1 MPVQINIT
9 GADAA
14 ESLRELSA
22 LSFGLCGNVQVAAP
36 VAPVKEEPK
45 SRRTSTKSDTAKPA
59 EEKPEVTKK
68 GEPQSDPDSDT
79 GSADPDVSADDA
91 EDIPDD
97 ASLRATAMDKS
108 KEVGNPKVKALLVK
122 YEVKNVTAI
131 PNDQRIDFLRE
142 LVGLSK

>member
-22 LSFGLCGNVQVAAP
+22 LSFGLCGNVQVAAS
-36 VAPVKEEPK
+36 ATPVKEEPK
-45 SRRTSTKSDTAKPA
+45 SRRNSTKSDTTKPA
-59 EEKPEVTKK
+59 DEKSKVTHQV
-68 GEPQSDPDSDT
+68 EPKSNPDSDT
-79 GSADPDVSADDA
+79 GPTEGDDDDTV
-91 EDIPDD
+91 DIPDD
-97 ASLRATAMDKS
+97 VALRAAATEKS
-108 KEVGNPKVKALLVK
+108 GEVGKAKIKALLDK